1 MQYCTEICGDGR
13 RFEDECDDG
22 NTRSNDGCSSEC
34 KVEQGYACQGATTA
48 KPSICTK
55 SSLNKAVITPTAS
68 AQFSG
73 KVVQGIRL
81 SYIPPEL
88 TANECFS
95 CFKLLQVKVISSA
108 IVPTVQLNYIP
119 KSQYQFYCT
128 FDFYGLFAI
137 PIFTISIQINPEFAK
152 YFSAADMAQIQVK
165 QIDPALLAKNDLV

>member
-1 MQYCTEICGDGR
+1 M
-13 RFEDECDDG
+13 
-22 NTRSNDGCSSEC
+22 
-34 KVEQGYACQGATTA
+34 
-48 KPSICTK
+48 
-55 SSLNKAVITPTAS
+55 
-68 AQFSG
+68 
-73 KVVQGIRL
+73 
-81 SYIPPEL
+81 
-88 TANECFS
+88 
-95 CFKLLQVKVISSA
+95 KVISSA